1 MPAPLPPRNVLAGI
15 ALASLGA
22 LVALTAGCKQTPE
35 RTDAGSTPLPSAS
48 ASAPGTASRATPQG
62 RLSVVQWPNL
72 TIDNKPLRAAPGA
85 RIINS
90 NNMMM
95 TPNMIPAGA
104 RVEYQLDG
112 AGQVR
117 LLRILDTRDAAPSPA
132 APRPQTPPQQ

>member
-1 MPAPLPPRNVLAGI
+1 MPAHFPPRNVLAGI
-15 ALASLGA
+15 ALCGA
-22 LVALTAGCKQTPE
+22 LLVLTAGCKQTPE
-35 RTDAGSTPLPSAS
+35 RTDPAAAPLPSAA
-48 ASAPGTASRATPQG
+48 ASAPGAASRATTQG
-62 RLSVVQWPNL
+62 RLSVVQWPNI

-117 LLRILDTRDAAPSPA
+117 LLRILESRDAAPSPA
-132 APRPQTPPQQ
+132 APRPQTAPQQ